1 MQNEGKKIK
10 KPGERVDEL
19 EDEHEPGIIEEVAGQ
34 LIPGLGGIVK
44 ILEKSSPEFRK
55 RIAQTDEEI
64 KHRIETGWNSKPE
77 VKYGIS
83 IGPLASGRSP
93 AMSWKKD
100 DRAEDRAEERAEK
113 PVEREPIIDI
123 FEEKEHISVIAEL
136 PGVEEKDIGIKL
148 KDNILEI
155 SAGKYSKTIK
165 LPSLPGSVIERTY
178 KSGILQLKIERKDDA
193 GKY

>member
-10 KPGERVDEL
+10 KPQERVDEL
-19 EDEHEPGIIEEVAGQ
+19 EDEHEAGIIEEVAGQ

-83 IGPLASGRSP
+83 IRPLASGRGS
-93 AMSWKKD
+93 AVSTKKT
-100 DRAEDRAEERAEK
+100 DRAEERAEK
-113 PVEREPIIDI
+113 PAEREPIIDI
-123 FEEKEHISVIAEL
+123 FEEKEHILVIAEL
-136 PGVEEKDIGIKL
+136 PGVEEKYIETKL
-148 KDNILEI
+148 KGNILEI

-165 LPSLPGSVIERTY
+165 LPSAPGSVIERTY
-178 KSGILQLKIERKDDA
+178 KNGILQLKIERKDDA